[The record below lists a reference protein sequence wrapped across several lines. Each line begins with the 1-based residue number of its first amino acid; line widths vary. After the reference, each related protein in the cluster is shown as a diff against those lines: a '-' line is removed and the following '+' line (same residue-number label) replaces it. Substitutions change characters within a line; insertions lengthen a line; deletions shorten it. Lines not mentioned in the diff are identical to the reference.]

1 MAEAELTT
9 IARPYARAAFSFA
22 LDHDQGLTRWSTM
35 LALLAGALAE
45 DVVREKLDDPKL
57 TTEAGAE
64 VLSTLL
70 ASELDE
76 NARNFISVL
85 AEYGRI
91 ELLPNISEL
100 FELLKAEHEKT
111 VNVQVTSAYE
121 VSSEETQKLSNAL
134 HTKLQRDVSLTTL
147 VDESLLGGVVIKA
160 EDSVIDGS
168 VRGKLRKLSQALQ

>member
-9 IARPYARAAFSFA
+9 IARPYAKAAFSFA
-22 LDHDQGLTRWSTM
+22 LDQDQGLTHWSAM
-35 LALLAGALAE
+35 LGFLAAAMAE

-64 VLSTLL
+64 VLVAMLD
-70 ASELDE
+70 SELDDK
-76 NARNFISVL
+76 ARNFLIVL
-85 AEYGRI
+85 AENGRLA
-91 ELLPNISEL
+91 LLPNISEI
-100 FELLKAEHEKT
+100 FVLLKAEHEKT
-111 VNVQVTSAYE
+111 INVQVTSAFE
-121 VSSEETQKLSNAL
+121 VTSEETEKLSDAL
-134 HTKLQRDVSLTTL
+134 HAKLQRDVNLTTH

>member
-9 IARPYARAAFSFA
+9 IARPYSKAAFSFA
-22 LDHDQGLTRWSTM
+22 LDQDQGLTHWSAM
-35 LALLAGALAE
+35 LGILAAAMAE

-64 VLSTLL
+64 VLVAMLD
-70 ASELDE
+70 SELDDK
-76 NARNFISVL
+76 ARNFLIVL
-85 AEYGRI
+85 AENGRLA
-91 ELLPNISEL
+91 LLPNISEI
-100 FELLKAEHEKT
+100 FELLKAEYEKT
-111 VNVQVTSAYE
+111 INVDVTSAYE
-121 VSSEETQKLSNAL
+121 VSSEETEKLSDAL
-134 HTKLQRDVSLTTL
+134 HTKLQREVSLTTR

>member
-9 IARPYARAAFSFA
+9 IARPYAKAAFSFA
-22 LDHDQGLTRWSTM
+22 LDQDQGLTHWSAM
-35 LALLAGALAE
+35 LGILAAAMAE

-64 VLSTLL
+64 VLVAMLDG
-70 ASELDE
+70 ELDDK
-76 NARNFISVL
+76 AGNFLIVL
-85 AEYGRI
+85 AENGRLA
-91 ELLPNISEL
+91 LLPNISEI
-100 FELLKAEHEKT
+100 FELLKAEYEKT
-111 VNVQVTSAYE
+111 INVEVTSAYE
-121 VSSEETQKLSNAL
+121 VSSEETEKLSDAL
-134 HTKLQRDVSLTTL
+134 HKKLQREVNLTTH